1 MQEADNPR
9 IVVPVTDSPSTHLR
23 PVTGEGVTTLLEAP
37 WSGRP
42 PGIPTL
48 DLQEET

>member
-1 MQEADNPR
+1 MQEADIPR
-9 IVVPVTDSPSTHLR
+9 IVVPVVDSPSAHPR
-23 PVTGEGVTTLLEAP
+23 PVTREGVTTPLEAA

>member
-1 MQEADNPR
+1 MQEADIPR
-9 IVVPVTDSPSTHLR
+9 IVVSVVDSPSAHPGPLTR
-23 PVTGEGVTTLLEAP
+23 EGVTTPLEAA
-37 WSGRP
+37 WSGSP